1 MRYQIVTEKNINVK
15 DNIFRYVFI
24 LYLTGYEMVLVT
36 KSDSVEGRRLL
47 EMWSDNFK
55 LKLKLNAFLCTVHT
69 ILLTFFNIKKYE
81 FDSKI

>member
-15 DNIFRYVFI
+15 DNIFRYIFI

-36 KSDSVEGRRLL
+36 ISDSVEGRRLL

-55 LKLKLNAFLCTVHT
+55 WNE
-69 ILLTFFNIKKYE
+69 N
-81 FDSKI
+81 D